1 MENSKVI
8 SSHHKNKK
16 KKKKK
21 KKIGR
26 VETNII
32 YRERGK
38 TMTDTLAIEVTTKT
52 TRLNPE
58 QIKLS
63 KMTKKNGPQ
72 QLKLRMKKERK
83 ISD

>member
-8 SSHHKNKK
+8 SSQHKLKKTKKNWESRNKYNLQ
-16 KKKKK
+16 
-21 KKIGR
+21 R
-26 VETNII
+26 E
-32 YRERGK
+32 RERGK

-52 TRLNPE
+52 TRLNLE

-72 QLKLRMKKERK
+72 QLKLRMRKE
-83 ISD
+83 

>member
-8 SSHHKNKK
+8 SSQHKLKKTKKNWESRNKY
-16 KKKKK
+16 
-21 KKIGR
+21 
-26 VETNII
+26 NLQ
-32 YRERGK
+32 RERGK

-52 TRLNPE
+52 TRLNLE